1 MKQRF
6 FKCSH
11 CGNIIAMVEDKGV
24 PVMCCGEKMQEIIP
38 NSTDG
43 ARETHIPSVAQDGNL
58 VIVNVGLDEHPMS
71 VEHSIQWI
79 SIETEEG
86 NQRKTLAPGR
96 AAWAEF
102 SLVEDDELIAVYA
115 YCNRHGLW
123 KKEIKK

>member
-43 ARETHIPSVAQDGNL
+43 AKETHVPNVAQDENL
-58 VIVNVGLDEHPMS
+58 VVVNVGLDEHPMS
-71 VEHSIQWI
+71 VDHSIQWI
-79 SIETEEG
+79 SIETREG

-123 KKEIKK
+123 KKEIQK